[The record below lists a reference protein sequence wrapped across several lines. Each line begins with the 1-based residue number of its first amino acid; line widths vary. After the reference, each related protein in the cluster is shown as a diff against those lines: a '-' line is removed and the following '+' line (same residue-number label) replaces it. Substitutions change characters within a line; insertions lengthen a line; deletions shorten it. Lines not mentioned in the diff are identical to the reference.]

1 MQRKSQAIAVRN
13 RRAFDQR
20 VAIEDSA
27 QRHRPSGVGV
37 ERGSGHAQDQPFT
50 GLLTPKT
57 VATS

>member
-1 MQRKSQAIAVRN
+1 MRRKSQAIAVRN

-20 VAIEDSA
+20 VAIDDSA